1 MKKEF
6 SKIESRLKCLGSKV
20 NQMGDAYKSLVEDKS
35 KEDFDRLIF
44 IRGVKKTDILDYDKI
59 I

>member
-6 SKIESRLKCLGSKV
+6 NKIESRLKCISSKIS
-20 NQMGDAYKSLVEDKS
+20 QMGEAYNSFVDDKS
-35 KEDFDRLIF
+35 KEDFEKLVNL
-44 IRGVKKTDILDYDKI
+44 RGAKKSEIDNYDKI

>member
-6 SKIESRLKCLGSKV
+6 CKIESRLKCMGSKI

-35 KEDFDRLIF
+35 KEDFDRIIL
-44 IRGVKKTDILDYDKI
+44 IRGVKKTEISS
-59 I
+59 